1 MLLKYSKLE
10 MKPLALNLK
19 LHLKIH
25 LKSENIFKVLNTVL
39 FQGTPCLKQARN
51 LKVNQLQLDSNP
63 EPLSS

>member
-19 LHLKIH
+19 LHLKKIH
-25 LKSENIFKVLNTVL
+25 LKSENIFKVLNIVL

-51 LKVNQLQLDSNP
+51 LKVK
-63 EPLSS
+63 